1 MKYLN
6 IKKELTISIPK
17 TNLTKKDTSILSD
30 MIGVFYKDSE
40 HTPNLISSI
49 SNEILT
55 NGFKYSKAKSDI
67 KINTFINDEC
77 KLCIIMEN
85 ECTKTQAKQLSKFIS
100 YMTSTKD
107 YDKLYLDRLNFLT
120 KHENESKSQIGI
132 ISLINMYDCFVDIKI
147 YDESNHHCVTTII
160 TMNV

>member
-6 IKKELTISIPK
+6 IKKELNLSVPK
-17 TNLTKKDTSILSD
+17 NNITKKDTATLSD
-30 MIGVFYKDSE
+30 MIGSFYKDSE

-55 NGFKYSKAKSDI
+55 NGFKYSKAKTDI

-85 ECTKTQAKQLSKFIS
+85 ECTKVQAKQLEKFIS
-100 YMTSTKD
+100 YITSTKD
-107 YDKLYLDRLNFLT
+107 YDKLYFDRLNFLT
-120 KHENESKSQIGI
+120 KHEKENKSQIGI
-132 ISLINMYDCFVDIKI
+132 ISLINMYDCLVDIQI
-147 YDESNHHCVTTII
+147 YDVSDHHCVTTTI
-160 TMNV
+160 TLNV